1 MASKREQIKM
11 KSEESEFYYYTT
23 KNKTSTP
30 GRLERRK
37 YDPTVR
43 RHVNF
48 KETKYIQIL
57 VEGVCHV

>member
-11 KSEESEFYYYTT
+11 KSEESSYFYFTV

-30 GRLERRK
+30 GRLELRK

-43 RHVNF
+43 RHVKF
-48 KETKYIQIL
+48 KETK
-57 VEGVCHV
+57 